1 LWSHSAFFKEK
12 VNRYKSEFHSFFH
25 QEKLPKFA
33 CWEFPDPFKCG
44 TTALVLCKQILICR
58 EDILMGK
65 RTRDIPIKF
74 YVTAEEKAALKKRME
89 LIGLKNMST
98 FLRKL
103 ALDGYLLNVDM
114 SCFDKALEDIHG
126 VSKNINQIAKRINST
141 DNIYAEDMRQ
151 LKQKQEE
158 IWQLLKSIL
167 SQLP

>member
-1 LWSHSAFFKEK
+1 M
-12 VNRYKSEFHSFFH
+12 
-25 QEKLPKFA
+25 
-33 CWEFPDPFKCG
+33 
-44 TTALVLCKQILICR
+44 T
-58 EDILMGK
+58 
-65 RTRDIPIKF
+65 F
-74 YVTAEEKAALKKRME
+74 YVTAEEKEALKKRME

-98 FLRKL
+98 YLRKL

-158 IWQLLKSIL
+158 IWQREKYEIKSGKYISFRAEGQERFTRSKTLGTDYTEEQIRNRIAGGKRIEFESSQRVSLIIDIENASLRIL
-167 SQLP
+167 ILFIRYKR

>member
-1 LWSHSAFFKEK
+1 
-12 VNRYKSEFHSFFH
+12 
-25 QEKLPKFA
+25 
-33 CWEFPDPFKCG
+33 
-44 TTALVLCKQILICR
+44 
-58 EDILMGK
+58 MGK

-103 ALDGYLLNVDM
+103 ALDGYLHNVDM